1 MLSEEDIRRIFC
13 LNLNRLIDEHNVTQ
27 REVADFVGVSYPTM
41 NHWVKGNKVPR
52 MDKIDKL
59 CAFFLCKRCDLME
72 KHEPEPSEDIE
83 DYSPEEKDILAAYR
97 AAPSNAKQIVR
108 LTLEPYMP
116 ASKEEG
122 AEAI

>member
-13 LNLNRLIDEHNVTQ
+13 LNLNRLINEHNVTQ

-59 CAFFLCKRCDLME
+59 CAFFLCKRSDLME
-72 KHEPEPSEDIE
+72 KHGPEPSGFVE
-83 DYSPEEKDILAAYR
+83 DYTPEEKGIVAAYR
-97 AAPSNAKQIVR
+97 VAPSNAKQVVR

-116 ASKEEG
+116 ASKKEG
-122 AEAI
+122 VEAI

>member
-13 LNLNRLIDEHNVTQ
+13 LNLNRLISERNVTQ
-27 REVADFVGVSYPTM
+27 REVAKFVGVSYPTM

-59 CAFFLCKRCDLME
+59 CAFFLCKRSDLME
-72 KHEPEPSEDIE
+72 KHESEPSESIE
-83 DYSPEEKDILAAYR
+83 DYTPEEKAILAAYR
-97 AAPSNAKQIVR
+97 AAPSNAKQVVR

-116 ASKEEG
+116 VLKEEG
-122 AEAI
+122 VEAI